1 MFKTAG
7 ARTRKAGYWHRR
19 TKGDI
24 IVDLI
29 IYAVMLIVIFATL
42 FPFLNVIAIAFNDST
57 DSVKGGIGIFPRIP
71 TLDNFK
77 ELGRYPNLL
86 QGGII
91 SLLRTVVGTVC
102 SLLSTCMLAY
112 VLSRKEFMFRR
123 LFMTLFLF
131 TMYVDSGIIPHFMVI
146 RALGLNNS
154 FWVYIIPGLI
164 SAYNLIL
171 VRSFIEQIPFSL
183 QESAFLDGAND
194 FTIFRKIIMP
204 LCLPV
209 TATVGLFYAVG
220 QWNSWFDTKLYAFS
234 NEKIT
239 TLQYELMKILQ
250 QSMAQQGNP
259 NLGHA
264 GQIAQSQSV
273 SPLSIRMT
281 VTLVAVV
288 PILLVYPF
296 VQKYFVSG
304 LTLGAVKS

>member
-1 MFKTAG
+1 MNRF
-7 ARTRKAGYWHRR
+7 RR
-19 TKGDI
+19 TKGDYI
-24 IVDLI
+24 IDFV
-29 IYAVMLIVIFATL
+29 IYAVTLVILVSTL
-42 FPFLNVIAIAFNDST
+42 FPFLNVLAIAFNDSS
-57 DSVKGGIGIFPRIP
+57 DSVKGGVGILPRIP

-77 ELGRYPNLL
+77 ELTRFPLLL
-86 QGGII
+86 QGGLI
-91 SLLRTVVGTVC
+91 SLLRTIVGTVC

-112 VLSRKEFMFRR
+112 VLSRKDFIFKK
-123 LFMTLFLF
+123 FFTALFLF
-131 TMYVDSGIIPHFMVI
+131 TMYVDSGLIPHFMVI
-146 RALGLNNS
+146 RTFGLNNS

-171 VRSFIEQIPFSL
+171 VRSFIEQLPYSL

-194 FTIFRKIIMP
+194 FTVFTKIIMP

-220 QWNSWFDTKLYAFS
+220 QWNSWFDTYLYAPF

-250 QSMAQQGNP
+250 QSMSQQGN
-259 NLGHA
+259 LSQA
-264 GQIAQSQSV
+264 GKLAQSQSI
-273 SPLSIRMT
+273 SPLSIRMAVT
-281 VTLVAVV
+281 VVAIL